1 MKEIFKAIEGYE
13 GLYEVSNLG
22 NIKSLR
28 KNIILKP
35 QKSNVGYLFVCLCK
49 DGIQKNFTIH
59 RLVAKA
65 FLPNP
70 NNFPEINHKDEIKT
84 NNNVGNLEWC
94 DHKYNLNYGN
104 YNKNMSIIKSGKPS
118 GWGKSISQY
127 SKDGELIKIYNS
139 MTEAAESIGK
149 DFNTFRVSTRR
160 VLRGESKKGL
170 AFGYRW
176 KLN

>member
-1 MKEIFKAIEGYE
+1 MNWKYFTLNEFTRSRTADK
-13 GLYEVSNLG
+13 LG
-22 NIKSLR
+22 
-28 KNIILKP
+28 
-35 QKSNVGYLFVCLCK
+35 
-49 DGIQKNFTIH
+49 
-59 RLVAKA
+59 
-65 FLPNP
+65 FLNNP
-70 NNFPEINHKDEIKT
+70 LQSDI
-84 NNNVGNLEWC
+84 
-94 DHKYNLNYGN
+94 
-104 YNKNMSIIKSGKPS
+104 KNMDKLVNNILDPLREEWGSPIIITS

-127 SKDGELIKIYNS
+127 SKDGKLIKTYNS